1 MKKAPWTTIKLEEVS
16 GDVGIFVDGD
26 WVESKDQDPKGN
38 TRLTQLAD
46 IGVGEFLDRS
56 SRFLTSEKAKELKC
70 TFLKEG
76 DILVARMPDPIG
88 RACIFPG
95 DKHPCV
101 TVVDVC
107 IIRPNPREIC
117 NRWLM
122 WMINSPQFKRQL
134 DQYIS
139 GTTRQRIS
147 RKNLQKLKIP
157 LPPLEEQRRIAAI
170 LDKADGV
177 RRKRKEAIRL
187 TEELLKSTFLEM
199 FGDPVTNPKGWEKIK
214 LGNLCTIV
222 RGGSPRPINDYL
234 GGSIPWIKIGDATEG
249 DDIYIH
255 KTAEAIKPDGVKK
268 SRYLEPGS
276 LIFANCGVSLGFAR
290 ILKIAGCIHDG
301 WLAFSDLDKSINQIF
316 LLKLLNSIT
325 EHFRAIA
332 PAGTQPNLN
341 TTIMKNFEIPVPPID
356 LQEKFAVVS
365 HYLTDSIQKNSEM
378 FKESE
383 NLFNSLLQRAF
394 RGEL

>member
-1 MKKAPWTTIKLEEVS
+1 MSKNMIQWLEIGDLDIHISDGNYSSKYPRSEEFIESGVPFIRANNLVNKSISDEEMYFISPQKHGLLKKGHLKTNDVLISTR
-16 GDVGIFVDGD
+16 GDLGKVALV
-26 WVESKDQDPKGN
+26 PKRYN
-38 TRLTQLAD
+38 DSNINAQL
-46 IGVGEFLDRS
+46 VL
-56 SRFLTSEKAKELKC
+56 L
-70 TFLKEG
+70 
-76 DILVARMPDPIG
+76 
-88 RACIFPG
+88 
-95 DKHPCV
+95 
-101 TVVDVC
+101 
-107 IIRPNPREIC
+107 RPNPHKIDPLYLLYCFEGDRVKGQISQLQTGTALKQLPVG
-117 NRWLM
+117 NL
-122 WMINSPQFKRQL
+122 KR
-134 DQYIS
+134 I
-139 GTTRQRIS
+139 
-147 RKNLQKLKIP
+147 KIP

-187 TEELLKSTFLEM
+187 TEELLRSTFLEM

>member
-1 MKKAPWTTIKLEEVS
+1 MKFLPKNWILIPLGDCCQIISGSTPKRNKPEYWGGDIPWVTPKDLGKLKTPVLKDAPEKINEAGYKSCSTTLLPQGSIL
-16 GDVGIFVDGD
+16 F
-26 WVESKDQDPKGN
+26 
-38 TRLTQLAD
+38 
-46 IGVGEFLDRS
+46 S
-56 SRFLTSEKAKELKC
+56 SRA
-70 TFLKEG
+70 
-76 DILVARMPDPIG
+76 PIG
-88 RACIFPG
+88 YVAIAG
-95 DKHPCV
+95 
-101 TVVDVC
+101 
-107 IIRPNPREIC
+107 RPMCTNQGFKSLVPNEYVH
-117 NRWLM
+117 
-122 WMINSPQFKRQL
+122 SPYLYWCMRKYASDIEAL
-134 DQYIS
+134 GS
-139 GTTRQRIS
+139 GTTFKEVSKGIVERFI
-147 RKNLQKLKIP
+147 IP

-341 TTIMKNFEIPVPPID
+341 TTIMKNFEIPIPPID

-365 HYLTDSIQKNSEM
+365 HYLTDIIQKNSEM

-383 NLFNSLLQRAF
+383 NLFNSLLQKAF